1 MIGLQVR
8 QKQPFL
14 GRKQGSWGF
23 DLEVAAVVAFGN
35 GVEKA

>member
-8 QKQPFL
+8 QKQPL
-14 GRKQGSWGF
+14 PGREQGSWEL
-23 DLEVAAVVAFGN
+23 DLEVAAVVALGN